1 MKRDWIKKVKNNTV
15 VNGIV
20 RLGIGTVLAIAKVC
34 IPVNEKKI
42 LFVSFNGL
50 RYDDSPRVL
59 YETIVKDDF
68 LRIMSWF
75 GHLQR
80 KKSIISHVEK
90 R

>member
-42 LFVSFNGL
+42 LFVSFKWASL
-50 RYDDSPRVL
+50 
-59 YETIVKDDF
+59 
-68 LRIMSWF
+68 
-75 GHLQR
+75 
-80 KKSIISHVEK
+80 
-90 R
+90 

>member
-59 YETIVKDDF
+59 YETCLLYTSYSYIRNSC
-68 LRIMSWF
+68 LCA
-75 GHLQR
+75 GQG
-80 KKSIISHVEK
+80 
-90 R
+90 